1 MPHSRMPARLIFII
15 VSQFLSGSI
24 WFAGNVAF
32 EGRGLI
38 LSALQLGFI
47 IGSLC
52 FALFNLSDRFS
63 PVRVFFFSS
72 FAGAVLNLLGIFLED
87 NTGLLML
94 TRLGCGVSL
103 AGIYP
108 VGMKIAASWFPET
121 ISRALGFLVGALVL
135 ASGFPFLLRAMDIEA
150 GAGLI
155 LGVTSAACLTGG
167 AIQLF
172 LVKDGPHLP
181 RALALDMSVV
191 TRMFRHPG
199 FRAASFGY
207 FGHMW
212 ELYAVFAHVPLLFVV
227 IAPDHSAIWAFSFFL
242 AGSLACAL
250 GGLAALKTGS
260 RKVALGALAVSGLCC
275 LGSPWFQALPSWAAL
290 IAMLI
295 WGAAAAMDSPQ
306 FSSLNTRFA
315 PKEYVGSAL
324 TLVNCIGFLITI
336 VTIELLG
343 VWIHTFGIRTA
354 FLLLAPGPVFGFLAL
369 RQCPGSRNS
378 NGQ

>member
-1 MPHSRMPARLIFII
+1 MGHPRMPARLIFII

-24 WFAGNVAF
+24 WFAGNVAY
-32 EGRGLI
+32 EGQGLI
-38 LSALQLGFI
+38 LSAVQLGFI
-47 IGSLC
+47 LGSLC

-63 PVRVFFFSS
+63 PVRVFFASAL
-72 FAGAVLNLLGIFLED
+72 AGAVLNLLGIFLEHR
-87 NTGLLML
+87 TGLLML
-94 TRLGCGVSL
+94 TRLGCGICL

-121 ISRALGFLVGALVL
+121 VSRALGFLVGALVL
-135 ASGFPFLLRAMDIEA
+135 ASGFPYLLRAMDLEA

-155 LGVTSAACLTGG
+155 LGATSAACIIGG
-167 AIQLF
+167 VIQLF

-181 RALALDMSVV
+181 RASALDMGVV

-212 ELYAVFAHVPLLFVV
+212 ELYAVFAHVPLLFVAV
-227 IAPDHSAIWAFSFFL
+227 APNHSGLWSFSFFG
-242 AGSLACAL
+242 AGALACSL
-250 GGLAALKTGS
+250 GGLAALKIGS
-260 RKVALGALAVSGLCC
+260 QKVALWALAVSGGCC
-275 LGSPWFQALPSWAAL
+275 LVSPWFQSLPAWAAIGL
-290 IAMLI
+290 MLI
-295 WGAAAAMDSPQ
+295 WGAAAAADSPQ

-336 VTIELLG
+336 LTIELLG
-343 VWIHTFGIRTA
+343 LWIQTFGLRTA

-369 RQCPGSRNS
+369 KKCPDSQDG
-378 NGQ
+378 NG